1 MIIVRA
7 RGICFDRR
15 CSLPYVG
22 VLDAVRVMEAI
33 R

>member
-1 MIIVRA
+1 MIIIRA
-7 RGICFDRR
+7 WGICFDRR
-15 CSLPYVG
+15 CSLPCVS